1 MIINNATL
9 LAQTQTEQIQFSNI
23 FGWIVLVAAFLVF
36 LTGCIQ
42 LVSFGRGLQF
52 QKESLKAQI
61 KIQRNTTTREFNKM
75 YDEIRFELSQRV
87 INGQYNYEEY
97 VLRFWNLQ
105 LDQYLSWIQG
115 YIPDITYEVW
125 MKNLR
130 TAYQDAQE
138 KEKLYKGESY
148 RYGYQVAKKE
158 FQEQAESFFEF
169 LDKVQTEKD
178 TPVKEIMKQQ
188 RNNPQIEQELKQQE
202 ENLENRLLS
211 EEFATI

>member
-1 MIINNATL
+1 
-9 LAQTQTEQIQFSNI
+9 
-23 FGWIVLVAAFLVF
+23 
-36 LTGCIQ
+36 
-42 LVSFGRGLQF
+42 
-52 QKESLKAQI
+52 
-61 KIQRNTTTREFNKM
+61 
-75 YDEIRFELSQRV
+75 
-87 INGQYNYEEY
+87 
-97 VLRFWNLQ
+97 
-105 LDQYLSWIQG
+105 
-115 YIPDITYEVW
+115 

-158 FQEQAESFFEF
+158 FQEQAKSFFEF